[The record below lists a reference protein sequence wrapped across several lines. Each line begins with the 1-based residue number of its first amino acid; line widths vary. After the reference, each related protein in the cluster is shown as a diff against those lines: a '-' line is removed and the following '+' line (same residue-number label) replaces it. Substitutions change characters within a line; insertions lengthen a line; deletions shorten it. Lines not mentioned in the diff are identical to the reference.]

1 LTSIVKQTQQAF
13 EENFGGKP
21 ELVVRAPGRVNL
33 IGEHTDYNEGFVFP
47 AAIDR
52 WVVFAAR
59 RRTDNQAVIR
69 SIAHDEVTR
78 FAVDETPKPE
88 DNWQDYPKGVVY
100 EFQKLRHTLC
110 GFDAVLAGN
119 VPIGAGLSSSAAVEM
134 AVGKSLLELNGI
146 EMTGPDLALLG
157 QRAENQFVGV
167 NCGIMDQ
174 FVSANA
180 RAGHALFLDCRD
192 LSYEQVPLPSSGGAG
207 VGSGVR
213 IVICNSRVTRGLTDS
228 AYNDRRSACESGVLH
243 LAKASGLPLSPSPS
257 LHSGSRVNFA
267 KGQNIRALRDISL
280 DMLET
285 YGVGLSET
293 VLKRCRHVIT
303 EIERT
308 RKAVDLLKAGDLE
321 GFGKLMA
328 ASHASLRDDYE
339 VSGKELDLLVEI
351 ASEVPGVLGARMTGA
366 GFGGCTVN
374 LVRDY
379 AVDALVKAVEERYPQ
394 ETHLTPEIYVCSAV
408 NGAERLV

>member
-1 LTSIVKQTQQAF
+1 MTSIVKQAQQAF
-13 EENFGGKP
+13 EEGFGEKP

-69 SIAHDEVTR
+69 SIAHGELTR
-78 FAVDETPKPE
+78 FAVDEAPKPE
-88 DNWQDYPKGVVY
+88 GNWQDYPKGVVH

-110 GFDAVLAGN
+110 GFDAVLVGN

-134 AVGKSLLELNGI
+134 AVGKGLLELNGI

-180 RAGHALFLDCRD
+180 QAGHALFLDCRD
-192 LSYEQVPLPSSGGAG
+192 LSYEQVHLAE
-207 VGSGVR
+207 SGVS
-213 IVICNSRVTRGLTDS
+213 IVLCNSRVTRGLTDS
-228 AYNDRRSACESGVLH
+228 AYNNRRSACESGALH
-243 LAKASGLPLSPSPS
+243 LAKAS
-257 LHSGSRVNFA
+257 
-267 KGQNIRALRDISL
+267 GQNIRALRDVSL
-280 DMLET
+280 YMLET
-285 YGVGLSET
+285 YGGELPET
-293 VLKRCRHVIT
+293 VMKRCRHVIA

-308 RKAVDLLKAGDLE
+308 RKSVDLLKAGDLK

-328 ASHASLRDDYE
+328 SSHASLRDDYE

-351 ASEVPGVLGARMTGA
+351 AAEVPGVLGARMTGA

-374 LVRDY
+374 LVRDH
-379 AVDALVKAVEERYPQ
+379 AVDALVKAVEERYPK

>member
-1 LTSIVKQTQQAF
+1 LTSIVKQAQQAF
-13 EENFGGKP
+13 EESFGEKP

-52 WVVFAAR
+52 WVVFTAR

-88 DNWQDYPKGVVY
+88 GNWQDYPKGVVY
-100 EFQKLRHTLC
+100 EFQKLKHTLC
-110 GFDAVLAGN
+110 GFDAVLVGN

-134 AVGKSLLELNGI
+134 AVGKSLLELNDI
-146 EMTGPDLALLG
+146 KMTGPDLALLG
-157 QRAENQFVGV
+157 QRAENHFVGV

-192 LSYEQVPLPSSGGAG
+192 LSYEQVPLPASESPLGRGLG
-207 VGSGVR
+207 VGSGMR
-213 IVICNSRVTRGLTDS
+213 IVICNSKVTRGLTDS
-228 AYNDRRSACESGVLH
+228 AYNNRRSACESGALH
-243 LAKASGLPLSPSPS
+243 LAKASSLPLSE
-257 LHSGSRVNFA
+257 A
-267 KGQNIRALRDISL
+267 KGQNIRALRDVSL

-285 YGVGLSET
+285 YGVGLSEI

-308 RKAVDLLKAGDLE
+308 RKAVDLLKSGNLE

-351 ASEVPGVLGARMTGA
+351 AAEVPGVLGARMTGA

-394 ETHLTPEIYVCSAV
+394 ETYLTPEIYVCSAV